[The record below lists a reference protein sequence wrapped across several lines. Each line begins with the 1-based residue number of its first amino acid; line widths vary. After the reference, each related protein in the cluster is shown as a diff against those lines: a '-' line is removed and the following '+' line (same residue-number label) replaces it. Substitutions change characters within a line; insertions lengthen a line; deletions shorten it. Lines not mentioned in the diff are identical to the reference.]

1 MSGKYNKI
9 VDNLAVR
16 VALNVAGFALWLVAS
31 VALLRA

>member
-9 VDNLAVR
+9 VDNFGVR
-16 VALNVAGFALWLVAS
+16 VTLNLVGFALWLVAA